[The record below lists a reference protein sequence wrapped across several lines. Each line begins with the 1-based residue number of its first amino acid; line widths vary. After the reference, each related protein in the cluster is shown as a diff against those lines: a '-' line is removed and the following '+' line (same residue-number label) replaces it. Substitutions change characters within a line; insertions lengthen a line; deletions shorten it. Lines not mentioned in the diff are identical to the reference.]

1 MRGLAV
7 LSRRQTTFTTFTDM
21 PINRPDTFCFKV
33 QIAEKTTVESDDEFD
48 SIGQIKEVPGTP
60 CTE

>member
-1 MRGLAV
+1 
-7 LSRRQTTFTTFTDM
+7 M

-33 QIAEKTTVESDDEFD
+33 LIAQKPTIQSDDEFD

-60 CTE
+60 CTEN